1 VSVDSLGHQLPDTPR
16 RYFIDVQEVPAAPVV
31 RKASLLT
38 REEAAEVA
46 AVLRKTT
53 HVVSV
58 RDQATGRLQYIWH
71 GDNQV

>member
-1 VSVDSLGHQLPDTPR
+1 VSVDSLGHQLPDTTR

-38 REEAAEVA
+38 KEEAAEVA
-46 AVLRKTT
+46 AVLRKTN

-58 RDQATGRLQYIWH
+58 RDQATSRLQYIWH
-71 GDNQV
+71 GEQRP

>member
-1 VSVDSLGHQLPDTPR
+1 VSVDSLGHQLPDTSR
-16 RYFIDVQEVPAAPVV
+16 RYFIEVQEVPAAPVV

-38 REEAAEVA
+38 KEEAAEVA
-46 AVLRKTT
+46 AVLRRTN

-71 GDNQV
+71 GEQQP